1 MWENQQSRP
10 TLHPKSMFSE
20 HAKFHVFFRNFPSQG
35 GPFCHF
41 NHNTKCT
48 IHRRSRFAAICRDL
62 PRFAPRNWR
71 KWARAGTYFPR
82 VWHQDDVS
90 MQPQNSLKL
99 LLSSGIPTRAC
110 LPFVTLARNG
120 VWALHH
126 ARHASC
132 RGHASCAPFKRPF
145 CHYLLHVRQH
155 VHYERRSAV
164 GATLR
169 GGRGKLRGH
178 Q

>member
-1 MWENQQSRP
+1 MGGKRNPQFYIYPLPIDCPSGCYWYRIGDFASPPPTPLNQP
-10 TLHPKSMFSE
+10 TNQLL
-20 HAKFHVFFRNFPSQG
+20 RLLRLL
-35 GPFCHF
+35 
-41 NHNTKCT
+41 
-48 IHRRSRFAAICRDL
+48 I
-62 PRFAPRNWR
+62 
-71 KWARAGTYFPR
+71 
-82 VWHQDDVS
+82 
-90 MQPQNSLKL
+90 L

-169 GGRGKLRGH
+169 GGRGKLRGR
-178 Q
+178 QVVKKSYIQMYDP

>member
-1 MWENQQSRP
+1 MTSNSRWGGRSGVDIYIYIYIELGTSLPPHQPHSTNQP
-10 TLHPKSMFSE
+10 TNQLL
-20 HAKFHVFFRNFPSQG
+20 RLLRLL
-35 GPFCHF
+35 
-41 NHNTKCT
+41 
-48 IHRRSRFAAICRDL
+48 I
-62 PRFAPRNWR
+62 
-71 KWARAGTYFPR
+71 
-82 VWHQDDVS
+82 
-90 MQPQNSLKL
+90 L

-169 GGRGKLRGH
+169 GGRGKLRGR
-178 Q
+178 QVVKKSYIQMYDP